1 VYTGGG
7 PARRELATLIT
18 NARNAAPTTTGR
30 RMTQAALGRLIGC
43 SQGTIQKIEA
53 ASVRIDQSTVE
64 LIIHHLGVDPDT
76 ADTMRGLAVRNA
88 VGEPWSRER
97 ALVPRF
103 ARRYFESEQDAIEI
117 LSWHEMRIPG
127 PLQSEHFMLNEF
139 EVAGQFDPAPYI
151 RNRARRRE
159 LFRKPGLLRYAC
171 LLAEE
176 SLHRAAMSFGP
187 IVVCDEIDY
196 LLDVND
202 LAEHLDLA
210 DDRTSVRLLPATT
223 ALIDPPG
230 DFSILRLPDP
240 KDSFV
245 YIEHAA
251 GSHYVSTPEGQ
262 EKAMTTW
269 LRLDRIA
276 LDRDGTCRFLRKL
289 RDEFASG

>member
-1 VYTGGG
+1 
-7 PARRELATLIT
+7 
-18 NARNAAPTTTGR
+18 
-30 RMTQAALGRLIGC
+30 MTQTELGRMIGC

-53 ASVRIDQSTVE
+53 ASVKIDQRTVE
-64 LIIHHLGVDPDT
+64 LIISELDVDPDT
-76 ADTMRGLAVRNA
+76 ADTMRDLVARNG

-103 ARRYFESEQDAIEI
+103 ARRYFESEQDAVEI

-139 EVAGQFDPAPYI
+139 QVAGQFDPAPYI
-151 RNRARRRE
+151 RNRQRRRE
-159 LFRKPGLLRYAC
+159 LFRQPGLRRYAC

-176 SLHRAAMSFGP
+176 ALRRAVMSFGP

-196 LLDVND
+196 LLAVND
-202 LAEHLDLA
+202 PTGKRDLA
-210 DDRTSVRLLPATT
+210 DDRTSVHLVPAAT

-251 GSHYVSTPEGQ
+251 GANYVSTPEGR
-262 EKAMTTW
+262 ERAMAAW
-269 LRLDRIA
+269 RRVDLIA
-276 LDRDGTCRFLRKL
+276 LDRDGTCHFLRKL